1 MENIYIVCVDVG
13 YGEYV
18 YLVKAESEE
27 EACKKAMANEDEMFS
42 KVSSITPVADLI
54 KEMEEDDTIMLGGY
68 AE

>member
-1 MENIYIVCVDVG
+1 MENIYVVCIDVG

-18 YLVKAESEE
+18 YLVRAESEE

-42 KVSSITPVADLI
+42 KVLSITPIVDLI
-54 KEMEEDDTIMLGGY
+54 KEMKDDTIMLGGY